1 MTADPPPAAPRPL
14 PEAEELRLA
23 FAPPEARAAATAPAG
38 LADRI
43 ALRNHLAEVEIG
55 AFQSE
60 RGVRQRLR
68 FDVVVEIAPPGGPVE
83 DDVDRILSYDR
94 IAEAIAASLAE
105 GRVNLLETLAEAVA
119 ARLLAAP
126 QAVRVF
132 VRIEK
137 LDRGPGDLGVEIV
150 RQRGAATRPE
160 AAPVPM
166 VVFLTEAAILSP
178 ALAGHLDALAAE
190 GRPLLLAV
198 GLPPGALPAPGGEA
212 GGEAGRRIALLAIEQ
227 NAWRLTACLPGVE
240 VAATLTEIDW
250 ALRRGR
256 RIVWAPGRL
265 VLDAVPP
272 PAGGPLALAGWLA
285 GRLGAARLVVLAAAE
300 AAGEAPAGGP
310 PVDLR
315 PL

>member
-1 MTADPPPAAPRPL
+1 MTVPPPPAAPRPL

-23 FAPPEARAAATAPAG
+23 FAPPEARVAATAPAG

-68 FDVVVEIAPPGGPVE
+68 FDVVVEIAPPGGPVD

-126 QAVRVF
+126 QAARVF
-132 VRIEK
+132 LRIEK

-150 RQRGAATRPE
+150 RQRGAVPAPGPA
-160 AAPVPM
+160 AAPVPL
-166 VVFLTEAAILSP
+166 VVFLTEAGILSL

-198 GLPPGALPAPGGEA
+198 GLPPGAVPVAA
-212 GGEAGRRIALLAIEQ
+212 GEAGRRIGLLAIEQ
-227 NAWRLTACLPGVE
+227 NAWRLTDRLPGLE

-272 PAGGPLALAGWLA
+272 PAGGPVALAHWLA
-285 GRLGAARLVVLAAAE
+285 GRLGAARLVVLGE
-300 AAGEAPAGGP
+300 GGEAPAGGP
-310 PVDLR
+310 PVDFR